1 MDSQPQSKNS
11 PHAERQP
18 RESEVS
24 ALLRGT
30 SLELIVQK
38 KLEQF
43 VPQPDTYALRDLYHT
58 VMESVERPL
67 ITCILNRTAGNQ
79 CRAAEILGINRN
91 TLRKKMQAL
100 GITTNER
107 RRAS

>member
-1 MDSQPQSKNS
+1 MDSQPILKKS
-11 PHAERQP
+11 PHAERSA

-24 ALLRGT
+24 AILRGA

-67 ITCILNRTAGNQ
+67 ISCILERTAGNQ

-91 TLRKKMQAL
+91 TLRKKIQAL
-100 GITTNER
+100 GITYQDR
-107 RRAS
+107 KSVS